1 MSADVLLGLP
11 VVVLSH
17 RGPVSFTADA
27 SGERAVHRGAGG
39 LVSALTGLAAYL
51 PEAVWVCVA
60 PPGQDAAVARE
71 AAGQLVRLDLGP
83 PTRVLGDAE
92 PAALPPAAAPA
103 PIRVQKTLQS
113 APRCCATG
121 QARFL
126 TVPEVAGRARWSVLG
141 RGAG

>member
-27 SGERAVHRGAGG
+27 SGEREVHRGAGG

-60 PPGQDAAVARE
+60 PPGPDATVAPK
-71 AAGQLVRLDLGP
+71 P
-83 PTRVLGDAE
+83 PGRAQCRCVWS
-92 PAALPPAAAPA
+92 
-103 PIRVQKTLQS
+103 RS
-113 APRCCATG
+113 RPRCTSRFTG
-121 QARFL
+121 
-126 TVPEVAGRARWSVLG
+126 
-141 RGAG
+141 